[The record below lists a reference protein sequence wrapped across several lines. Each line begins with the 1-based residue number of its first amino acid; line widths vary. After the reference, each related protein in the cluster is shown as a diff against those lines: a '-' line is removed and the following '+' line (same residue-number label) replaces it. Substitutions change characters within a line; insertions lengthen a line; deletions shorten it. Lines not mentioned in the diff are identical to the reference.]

1 MRANILKV
9 GVERSPGPSNPQRSA
24 EIAKVIDAFVSAY
37 QTAELDEREARV
49 EQLTDTELMPIAM
62 GGHVERMVTP
72 LPRLLTVAPR

>member
-1 MRANILKV
+1 M
-9 GVERSPGPSNPQRSA
+9 
-24 EIAKVIDAFVSAY
+24 IDAFVSAY